1 MFKTAGVLN
10 GDVLEQKEGC
20 CQTFNSQRAALFVEW
35 CNSTMRWKVG
45 KGKFHFASLLGDEV
59 EPQQFFDEFTKNS
72 CANMVEILNMLKG
85 LEIESDVIL
94 SVQEKTPVIKQGD
107 NTTTANPDGSVKNK
121 DPTSE
126 SVDTINNTAIKKVDP
141 GNQTF
146 NNQKHDSGNQTTNST
161 NEASGMTDSTLSSIK
176 NASSTDDTAINDL
189 PLQEVFYDK

>member
-35 CNSTMRWKVG
+35 CNSTMRWRVG
-45 KGKFHFASLLGDEV
+45 KGKFHFVSLLGDEV
-59 EPQQFFDEFTKNS
+59 EPKQFFDEFTKNS
-72 CANMVEILNMLKG
+72 CANMEEILNMLKG
-85 LEIESDVIL
+85 LDMDTDVIL

-126 SVDTINNTAIKKVDP
+126 SVDTINNNTIIKKDPGHQTNTNQTKDPGNRTTKKTNDESALTGSTPPSIENANSTDGTAIK
-141 GNQTF
+141 
-146 NNQKHDSGNQTTNST
+146 
-161 NEASGMTDSTLSSIK
+161 
-176 NASSTDDTAINDL
+176 DL
-189 PLQEVFYDK
+189 PLQEVF